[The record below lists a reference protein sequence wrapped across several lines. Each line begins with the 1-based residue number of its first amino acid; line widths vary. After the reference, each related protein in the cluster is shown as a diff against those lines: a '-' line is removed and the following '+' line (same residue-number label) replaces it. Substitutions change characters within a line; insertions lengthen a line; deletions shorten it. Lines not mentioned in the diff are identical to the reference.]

1 MIIIGIDPGSHKT
14 GYGIIK
20 KHQDE
25 IKLIECGCLITPRDQ
40 ATQQRLKI
48 LNNSLTRLLNKHK
61 PQVAAVEDIF
71 FFKNHKTAV
80 KVSQARGVIL
90 LALAKKNIP
99 VHEPKPLEIKRAL
112 TGYGRADKSQIQK
125 MVQYCLK
132 LQKLPKSDDAADAL
146 AAAIC
151 CAYNLNYAQKIKNKA
166 IS

>member
-20 KHQDE
+20 KKKDE
-25 IKLIECGCLITPRDQ
+25 ISLIEYGCLMTPRDQ
-40 ATQQRLKI
+40 TTQQRLKI
-48 LNNSLTRLLNKHK
+48 LNNALTQLLNKYK

-71 FFKNHKTAV
+71 FFKNYKTAV

-99 VHEPKPLEIKRAL
+99 VQEPKPLEIKQAL

-132 LQKLPKSDDAADAL
+132 LPALPKSDDAADAL
-146 AAAIC
+146 AIAIC
-151 CAYNLNYAQKIKNKA
+151 CAYNYNYPNT
-166 IS
+166 